1 MPRTLSGLKT
11 GEFDTLEVSD
21 LFELRGQMI
30 HSGADAPRFALLKVG
45 TNPPDPTASTV
56 LSVDGDIKCTG
67 IVSSDGSLLD
77 QPLTFSRT
85 SGTNWT
91 EDIVYDGGTALTVKI
106 PSPNTLTINQGSS
119 ALGTYDTTADAT
131 ITIPI
136 NTLTV
141 TQGSS
146 TLGTYDTTANSTID
160 IPEPEEPDSPRTLTV
175 QQGAAPAMNTYDTTA
190 DVTITI
196 PKIYYDVLGGS
207 GSSSADIGYT
217 ASLLSSGFGVSL
229 TSLPSSSKVLVE
241 VQMYLDNSDTYSD
254 HVFYLNLTQS
264 KTSASSVHDREF
276 VAAIPS
282 SKITLVRYSKV
293 LTLSGNVDIGL
304 AMDLSTYPYPGS
316 TIVSRWGGL
325 YPDLLMTATVL

>member
-45 TNPPDPTASTV
+45 FDPPDPTSTTV

-106 PSPNTLTINQGSS
+106 PTPDTLTINH
-119 ALGTYDTTADAT
+119 
-131 ITIPI
+131 
-136 NTLTV
+136 
-141 TQGSS
+141 GSS

-207 GSSSADIGYT
+207 GSWSADICYT

-229 TSLPSSSKVLVE
+229 TSLPSSSKVLV
-241 VQMYLDNSDTYSD
+241 
-254 HVFYLNLTQS
+254 
-264 KTSASSVHDREF
+264 
-276 VAAIPS
+276 
-282 SKITLVRYSKV
+282 
-293 LTLSGNVDIGL
+293 
-304 AMDLSTYPYPGS
+304 
-316 TIVSRWGGL
+316 
-325 YPDLLMTATVL
+325 